1 MPGKHFF
8 EYAIIRLVPKVER
21 EEFMNVGVILFCKN
35 AGYLKCKFHLDMEK
49 VAVFCKEI
57 LEEDI
62 QNNLNAFQKFCA
74 GSSDGGPVAQW
85 EKADRFRWLTAQRS
99 ASIQT
104 SRPHNGFSDNLDETL
119 EKIYREQVL

>member
-1 MPGKHFF
+1 
-8 EYAIIRLVPKVER
+8 
-21 EEFMNVGVILFCKN
+21 
-35 AGYLKCKFHLDMEK
+35 MEK

-62 QNNLNAFQKFCA
+62 QNNLNAFQKICA